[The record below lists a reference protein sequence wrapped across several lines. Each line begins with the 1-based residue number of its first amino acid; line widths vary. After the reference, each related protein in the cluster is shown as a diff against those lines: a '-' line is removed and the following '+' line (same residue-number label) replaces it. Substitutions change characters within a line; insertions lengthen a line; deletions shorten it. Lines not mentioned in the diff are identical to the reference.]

1 MTINDV
7 KTCSDAILRMLEE
20 KRFNRAP
27 ESNRALIAAGLSI
40 QIMVT
45 LGLKFLAQTASLTWS
60 PDHVLVNFDVGLAP
74 CFVDTHDLALFLV
87 EWLCSMESPGSVG
100 GSDEEKKVY
109 NLLSQLLH
117 GACSIYNEQSLSVR
131 FITMVFTTDT
141 VNVWGGQ

>member
-1 MTINDV
+1 
-7 KTCSDAILRMLEE
+7 MLEE

-60 PDHVLVNFDVGLAP
+60 PDHVLVNFEVGLTP
-74 CFVDTHDLALFLV
+74 CNCFVGTHNLALFLV
-87 EWLCSMESPGSVG
+87 EWLCSMESPDSEG

-109 NLLSQLLH
+109 NLLS
-117 GACSIYNEQSLSVR
+117 
-131 FITMVFTTDT
+131 
-141 VNVWGGQ
+141 